1 MYLYLLKINLFNIK
15 MKENLLNMPKKEN
28 IVNLEPIKIE
38 QNNNIYYLN
47 IGVNK
52 DIIIFSINDIEQL
65 LSINYIKTM
74 SFKEIKELNKA
85 LYVLNSI
92 NDFYEHLKLLSN
104 NKKLNIKKNEEKI
117 TVLLNIEVLLKEEI
131 IEINLNKGKID
142 LNINIKNICKELI
155 YIKEKIKDIDIIKNE
170 NKELREKIELQNKE
184 ITKIKENENENEI
197 NKLKDIIDK
206 QNKEINNLKEN
217 EKEINKLKDKFD
229 KQIKKINI
237 LEDNLDDLKNKS
249 VIMKD
254 DERNMIFSEIEKK
267 MNKKIRKIKK
277 LYQAT
282 IDGGDS
288 INFHSKCDN
297 IENTLIIIK
306 SEGLRRFG
314 GFTPIPWKS
323 EGNYKDDPSLRTF
336 VFSLDNK
343 KIYYLKN
350 GGRNS
355 VCHSKNNGPCFGEG
369 FDIGIIGNPI
379 KENTLYTYQE
389 GSYDYKGDKYSL
401 SEYEY
406 DKSDRKK
413 VKALEYEVFQVIFF

>member
-1 MYLYLLKINLFNIK
+1 
-15 MKENLLNMPKKEN
+15 
-28 IVNLEPIKIE
+28 
-38 QNNNIYYLN
+38 
-47 IGVNK
+47 
-52 DIIIFSINDIEQL
+52 
-65 LSINYIKTM
+65 M
-74 SFKEIKELNKA
+74 SFKEIKDLNKGFS
-85 LYVLNSI
+85 LLNSI
-92 NDFYEHLKLLSN
+92 NDFYDYLKVLSE
-104 NKKLNIKKNEEKI
+104 NKKINIKKDEEKI
-117 TVLLNIEVLLKEEI
+117 SLTLFVEVLLKKEK
-131 IEINLNKGKID
+131 IEINLYPGKID
-142 LNINIKNICKELI
+142 LDLNIKNICKELI
-155 YIKEKIKDIDIIKNE
+155 YIKERIKDIEILKNE
-170 NKELREKIELQNKE
+170 NKELKE
-184 ITKIKENENENEI
+184 
-197 NKLKDIIDK
+197 K
-206 QNKEINNLKEN
+206 QNKEINNLREKDKEN
-217 EKEINKLKDKFD
+217 ENEINRLKEKIEIQNKEINNLKDKLNEINEL
-229 KQIKKINI
+229 KEKIEI
-237 LEDNLDDLKNKS
+237 KNKELNYLKENGINNLKKEIKLLFENDRS
-249 VIMKD
+249 LIMKD
-254 DERNMIFSEIEKK
+254 DERSLIFSEIEKK